1 MEEKILQFL
10 REDLPLTDV
19 KSVLPD
25 DTVVKDNIREAY
37 EGNVEIDGCKV
48 TLQIILN
55 KDFPLSKPRFF
66 LKQPYVL
73 GFIPH
78 VQQSNGCVCYV
89 QDEGLVLDMDNPTGI
104 IDECLK
110 RVIINLTRGKK
121 GDNKNDFYEEF
132 ESYWAELKNGEEWI
146 SFVKITPFLKEIVVA
161 FSEEWRSIVLGDTLD
176 DIAQG
181 VKRFFGKEVDVKILK
196 WGIYIPL
203 RAPIRPPSPDNFW
216 SAKDM
221 RQLVFKNI
229 SGSNGSMLKNLLK
242 KKKIKKNGLEFV
254 FLSMPISKGKY
265 ALAGVKFS
273 KFASQNG
280 AKSKVTVFPHPL
292 YQVGSTFQMT
302 PHLIRRYDMDYILP
316 RAGALLS
323 LADDKRV
330 LLIGCGSV
338 GGHIAFELARAGV
351 ANLTL
356 VDSDNLNPEN
366 IHRQLLGADRL
377 CKLIEVDGVKTY
389 EAHSKVE
396 GLREEIEAKYP
407 YITVKTF
414 EGAVQDFIK
423 DKILDPCAFDLI
435 IVALGN
441 TPVELFLNRYFHE
454 QNNCPPAIFAWNE
467 PLGIGGHALVT
478 KNNGR
483 SGCLECLYHRDPD
496 NPLYNNASFA
506 APNQFFGKTV
516 SGCSNV
522 FTPYGSMDSIQTAVL
537 ATRLGINVLL
547 GYEPDNP
554 VLSWKGD
561 DRLFLE
567 QNYKLSSRYAK
578 LSLEQLFESRYE
590 YKLQCC
596 KICGCGREL

>member
-10 REDLPLTDV
+10 LEDLPLTGV
-19 KSVLPD
+19 KSIAPD
-25 DTVVKDNIREAY
+25 DAVVKDDPREAY
-37 EGNVEIDGCKV
+37 EGDIEIDGCKV

-78 VQQSNGCVCYV
+78 VQQSNGYICYAH
-89 QDEGLVLDMDNPTGI
+89 DEGLVLDLDNPTGI

-110 RVIINLTRGKK
+110 RVVINLTRGKK

-132 ESYWAELKNGEEWI
+132 ESYWEQLKNGEEWI
-146 SFVKITPFLKEIVVA
+146 SFVKIIPILKEIVVA
-161 FSEEWRSIVLGDTLD
+161 FSEKLGSIVLGDTLD
-176 DIAQG
+176 GITQG
-181 VKRFFGKEVDVKILK
+181 VKRFFGKEVDVKMVK
-196 WGIYIPL
+196 RGIYIPL
-203 RAPIRPPSPDNFW
+203 RAPILPPSPNNFW

-229 SGSNGSMLKNLLK
+229 SGSNSSMLKNLLK
-242 KKKIKKNGLEFV
+242 KKKIKKNGLEFI
-254 FLSMPISKGKY
+254 LMSMPISEGKY

-273 KFASQNG
+273 KFAPLNG
-280 AKSKVTVFPHPL
+280 LKSKATVFPHPL

-302 PHLIRRYDMDYILP
+302 PHLIRRFDMDYILP

-323 LADDKRV
+323 LADKRV

-338 GGHIAFELARAGV
+338 GGHIAFELTRAGV

-356 VDSDNLNPEN
+356 VDSDNLSPEN
-366 IHRQLLGADRL
+366 IHRHVLGADRL
-377 CKLIEVDGVKTY
+377 YKLIEADGIKKY
-389 EAHSKVE
+389 EARSKVE

-407 YITVKTF
+407 YVTVKTF
-414 EGAVQDFIK
+414 EGAVQYFMK
-423 DKILDPCAFDLI
+423 NKILDPCAFDLI

-454 QNNCPPAIFAWNE
+454 QNNCPPAIFAWND

-483 SGCLECLYHRDPD
+483 SGCLECLYRRDPD

-537 ATRLGINVLL
+537 ATRLGVNVLL

-567 QNYKLSSRYAK
+567 QNYKLSSRYK
-578 LSLEQLFESRYE
+578 FSSEQLYETRYE
-590 YKLQCC
+590 YKLWNC
-596 KICGCGREL
+596 KVCGHGRG